1 VIYFPEATHVALYV
15 GDGKV
20 VQAPRPGEKVRV
32 SPLASYPV
40 LGAVRPDE

>member
-1 VIYFPEATHVALYV
+1 VALYV

-20 VQAPRPGEKVRV
+20 VQAPRPGARVTV

-40 LGAVRPDE
+40 LGAVRPDQASATEPR